1 MKIKTQKIGL
11 LAAVI
16 VLSGCASNQPP
27 IPVDQNPSTALKF
40 ARAMDLMVITD
51 EGDDYLIYN
60 QLMDSNHIYP
70 LEKPVRA
77 GQAGKIQK
85 AGNGMADAIAGL
97 VTNTTVV
104 PLIGVLTAR
113 GPATVMDGVPRVG
126 SWTTDDQYR
135 DGKEIVDIVKNSL
148 PLMEG
153 YKDSKA
159 CAESGMS
166 VSYMNKHRGVDGKPV
181 DLNPERLPKP
191 PIDSATVLL
200 KPFGFSPC
208 FFYVA
213 SKPSN
218 QKRLVDMS
226 VKLGEQRALFIPG
239 YEGHPPYIYHN
250 GKTLEF
256 KKG

>member
-1 MKIKTQKIGL
+1 MKIKTPTIGL

-16 VLSGCASNQPP
+16 MLSGCASNQPP

-51 EGDDYLIYN
+51 EGDNYLIYN
-60 QLMDSNHIYP
+60 KLSDSKRIYP

-77 GQAGKIQK
+77 EQIGQIKST
-85 AGNGMADAIAGL
+85 GNGMADVIAGV

-113 GPATVMDGVPRVG
+113 GPAAIMDGVPRVG
-126 SWTTDDQYR
+126 SWTNNDQYK
-135 DGKEIVDIVKNSL
+135 DGKEIVDIIKNSL
-148 PLMEG
+148 PLMDG

-159 CAESGMS
+159 CSESGTS
-166 VSYMNKHRGVDGKPV
+166 VSYMNKHRGIDGKPV

-191 PIDSATVLL
+191 PIGTSTALL

-208 FFYVA
+208 FFYLA

-218 QKRLVDMS
+218 QNRLLEMS
-226 VKLGEQRALFIPG
+226 VKLGDNRALFIPG
-239 YEGHPPYIYHN
+239 YEEHQPYIYHN
-250 GKTLEF
+250 GKMLEF

>member
-1 MKIKTQKIGL
+1 MKLNTLTIGL
-11 LAAVI
+11 LTAVT

-60 QLMDSNHIYP
+60 QLADSNHIYP

-77 GQAGKIQK
+77 GQAGKTQK

-104 PLIGVLTAR
+104 PLIGLLTAR
-113 GPATVMDGVPRVG
+113 GPNVVMDGVPRIG
-126 SWTTDDQYR
+126 SWTSDDEYK
-135 DGKEIVDIVKNSL
+135 DGKKIYDIVQTIL
-148 PLMEG
+148 PKMDG
-153 YKDSKA
+153 YKTTKT
-159 CAESGMS
+159 CLEGGIN
-166 VSYMNKHRGVDGKPV
+166 VFYMNKHRGTNGKPV
-181 DLNPERLPKP
+181 DLSPERLPRP
-191 PIDSATVLL
+191 PIDTASML
-200 KPFGFSPC
+200 KPFGLTQC
-208 FFYVA
+208 FFNIA

-218 QKRLVDMS
+218 QNLMIDMS
-226 VKLGEQRALFIPG
+226 VKLGDKRALFIPG
-239 YEGHPPYIYHN
+239 YDSHQPYIYHN
-250 GKTLEF
+250 GNVLPF

>member
-1 MKIKTQKIGL
+1 MKIKTQTIGL

-16 VLSGCASNQPP
+16 VQSGCASNQPP
-27 IPVDQNPSTALKF
+27 IPVDQNPSVALKF

-51 EGDDYLIYN
+51 EGDNYLIYN
-60 QLMDSNHIYP
+60 KLSDSKHIYP
-70 LEKPVRA
+70 LENPVRA
-77 GQAGKIQK
+77 GQVGQIKS
-85 AGNGMADAIAGL
+85 AGNGMADVIAGV
-97 VTNTTVV
+97 VTNTTAI

-113 GPATVMDGVPRVG
+113 GPAAIMDGVPRVG
-126 SWTTDDQYR
+126 SWTSNDQYK
-135 DGKEIVDIVKNSL
+135 DGKEIVNIVKASL
-148 PLMEG
+148 PLMDG
-153 YKDSKA
+153 YKDSEICNEA
-159 CAESGMS
+159 STD
-166 VSYMNKHRGVDGKPV
+166 VWYMNKHRGTDGKPV

-191 PIDSATVLL
+191 PIKSAAML
-200 KPFGFSPC
+200 KPFGLPLC

-218 QKRLVDMS
+218 QKHFIEMS
-226 VKLGEQRALFIPG
+226 AKLGEQRALFIPG